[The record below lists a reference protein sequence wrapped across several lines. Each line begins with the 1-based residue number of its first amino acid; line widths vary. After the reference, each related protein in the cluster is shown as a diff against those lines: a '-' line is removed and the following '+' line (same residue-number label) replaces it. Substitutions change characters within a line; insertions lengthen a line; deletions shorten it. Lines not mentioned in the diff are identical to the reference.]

1 VKAHCFCWALACKPF
16 HACCR
21 CGLLLLKNDV
31 TRRLARK
38 PCPGRED

>member
-1 VKAHCFCWALACKPF
+1 MKAHCFCWLLRIGK

-21 CGLLLLKNDV
+21 CGLL
-31 TRRLARK
+31 RLRNAATEAAVRK